1 MMIYSH
7 ARSQIVINGRTIT
20 GVDPSADSYSL
31 APVGDAG
38 AFTGAFGQNIWVA
51 SGETKENL
59 TLKLLQNHP
68 DNGFLQKL
76 FDDQRQ
82 NPSMDNVIQHKYNDP
97 INGDE
102 IVATGGRIMNGGTYA
117 RGNAANANTWVIQFP
132 KVIKKF
138 KDE

>member
-38 AFTGAFGQNIWVA
+38 AFTGAFGTKIWVD
-51 SGETKENL
+51 SGETGEIL

-76 FDDQRQ
+76 LDDQRL
-82 NPSMDNVIQHKYNDP
+82 NLSKDNEIQHKYNDP

-102 IVATGGRIMNGGTYA
+102 IVATEGRIKNGGTYA
-117 RGNAANANTWVIQFP
+117 RGTGANANTWVIEFP

-138 KDE
+138 KDQ